1 MAKRTRT
8 SDLRNKVE
16 FYKQSEIFDYNS
28 GSYILS
34 WGLEFTSWCRETT
47 IYREQLEASIGGANV
62 LRDRKEFITRYN
74 EKIDTTLRCKY
85 KGKMYEISIVGDTR
99 GDRRETRF
107 LAEATIDGGG

>member
-8 SDLRNKVE
+8 SDMRNKVE

-74 EKIDTTLRCKY
+74 ESIDTTLRCKY

-107 LAEATIDGGG
+107 LAEVVLNGGG

>member
-8 SDLRNKVE
+8 SDMRNKVE

-47 IYREQLEASIGGANV
+47 IYREVALLVSAWIEIYRNV
-62 LRDRKEFITRYN
+62 P
-74 EKIDTTLRCKY
+74 
-85 KGKMYEISIVGDTR
+85 S
-99 GDRRETRF
+99 
-107 LAEATIDGGG
+107 

>member
-8 SDLRNKVE
+8 SDMRNKVE
-16 FYKQSEIFDYNS
+16 FYRQSEIFDYNS

-62 LRDRKEFITRYN
+62 LPLDNHI
-74 EKIDTTLRCKY
+74 LC
-85 KGKMYEISIVGDTR
+85 
-99 GDRRETRF
+99 
-107 LAEATIDGGG
+107 TILKACNQGL